1 MERIIV
7 SNSLNSTDFLR
18 TIAKKGHKELGLY
31 IYNEID
37 LLHYI
42 LDKNGLAIDKEY
54 ISKNNQAYT
63 FMRLLNYKYQD
74 ACNVRDAINSYRDSH
89 FGEVEFNSLNDNF
102 KKKKNIIIDAYNKYD
117 NYKKE
122 HNLYDDIDLINFIN
136 DNVKNKINTEC
147 IIFNELPLSNL
158 CNELVNRLLNVKLL
172 PINVYLGG
180 NNPTINVVK
189 AFGKTNEVDHVF
201 SEILNKRLGD
211 CEIVMLSTEYLSYIL
226 EYTTRY
232 NIKYTSQ
239 VGIPVCFT
247 NSGKLLKCILKMKEN
262 HYDKNSYIELFK
274 CSAFHNSRFKK
285 IFSYTRKY
293 NDFINYL
300 GWLRLGFDK
309 KNNSVPNVYEDIDI
323 FNELSN
329 LANDINK
336 GIPYFINKYA
346 KIDGYNDAINGKLI
360 EIEKLGLDELF
371 EVFLTSNINQK
382 ISSNDS
388 IHITT
393 LSGSFSSLRPN
404 VFILGLDSS
413 FPGSPQENYFIYD
426 DEYEVDKYKSINV
439 INDKKK
445 MLLSLIDLC
454 DNCYLSYSYFK
465 PAEMHEENPSSIIY
479 DMKTK
484 PVDYRY
490 NSGKLSNN
498 NEVINSYINNYKH
511 ERIVDNNLLLDDYKT
526 ILLNKKYSPSMFYK
540 ALIEEERES
549 FILNALF
556 DSNVDRLD
564 DSYNIIDDNYKGTL
578 IHALVEEFEK
588 SKISKN
594 EIESKAKETF
604 DRFLLMKPALIN
616 SKVEEAKFEFVS
628 LVSRLYDMMTDNT
641 HVLSEVTIAKTD
653 VYGLYFGG
661 QFDRLEKDKDGN
673 YILIDYKTGKNVKHK
688 DNDPITC
695 VQGLIYAYLIENGK
709 DNEGNYITD
718 NGKRITI
725 SECQFLYPTLGRPIS
740 IKWNKETKE
749 KLESLIKGVI
759 DDINTGE
766 ILKYKRTSK
775 SKGIYDNEIL
785 YSLISKVEI

>member
-18 TIAKKGHKELGLY
+18 TIAKRGHKELGLY
-31 IYNEID
+31 VYKEID
-37 LLHYI
+37 VLHYI

-54 ISKNNQAYT
+54 ISKANQAYT
-63 FMRLLNYKYQD
+63 YMRLLSYKYQD
-74 ACNVRDAINSYRDSH
+74 ACNVRDAINSYRDSY
-89 FGEVEFNSLNDNF
+89 FGEVDFNKLNDNF
-102 KKKKNIIIDAYNKYD
+102 KKKKNIIIDAYDKYV

-122 HNLYDDIDLINFIN
+122 NNLYDDIDLINFIN
-136 DNVKNKINTEC
+136 DNIKDKLDTEC

-158 CNELVNRLLNVKLL
+158 CSELVGRLLNVKQL
-172 PINVYLGG
+172 PINTYLGG
-180 NNPTINVVK
+180 SKPNISVVK
-189 AFGKTNEVDHVF
+189 AFGKTNEVDYVF
-201 SEILNKRLGD
+201 NEILDKRLGD
-211 CEIVMLSTEYLSYIL
+211 CEIVMLSTEYLPYIL
-226 EYTTRY
+226 EYTSRY

-239 VGIPVCFT
+239 VGIPVGNT

-262 HYDKNSYIELFK
+262 HYDKNSYVELFK
-274 CSAFHNSRFKK
+274 CSAFDNSSFKK
-285 IFSYTRKY
+285 VFSYARRY

-300 GWLRLGFDK
+300 GWLRLGFGS
-309 KNNSVPNVYEDIDI
+309 KNNTVPNVYDDKDIYE
-323 FNELSN
+323 ELSI
-329 LANDINK
+329 LASDVNK

-346 KIDGYNDAINGKLI
+346 RIDGYNEAIYERLI
-360 EIEKLGLDELF
+360 EMEASGLDELY
-371 EVFLTSNINQK
+371 EVFLTSNINQR

-393 LSGSFSSLRPN
+393 LTGAFNSLRPN

-426 DEYEVDKYKSINV
+426 DEYEIDKYKSINV

-445 MLLSLIDLC
+445 MLLSFIDLC

-479 DMKTK
+479 DMKAK
-484 PVDYRY
+484 PIDYRY
-490 NSGKLSNN
+490 NSGRLSNN
-498 NEVINSYINNYKH
+498 NLAINSYINNYKH
-511 ERIVDNNLLLDDYKT
+511 ERIVDNDLSLDDYKT

-549 FILNALF
+549 FILNVLF

-564 DSYNIIDDNYKGTL
+564 DPYNIIDDNYKGTV
-578 IHALVEEFEK
+578 IHALFEGFEK
-588 SKISKN
+588 NKISKE
-594 EIESKAKETF
+594 EIEKKANEEF
-604 DRFLLMKPALIN
+604 DKFLLMKPALIT
-616 SKVEEAKFEFVS
+616 SKVEEARLDFVS
-628 LVSRLYDMMTDNT
+628 LVGKLYDMMTDNT
-641 HVLSEVTIAKTD
+641 HVLSEVTISKTD
-653 VYGLYFGG
+653 VYGLCFGG

-673 YILIDYKTGKNVKHK
+673 YILIDYKTGRNVKHL

-709 DNEGNYITD
+709 DMNGNYITD

-725 SECQFLYPTLGRPIS
+725 SECQFLYPVLGRPIS
-740 IKWNKETKE
+740 IKWNDETKE

-766 ILKYKRTSK
+766 ILKYTRTPK